1 MAMAPTISISDQ
13 VNLDRTATVFDLSF
27 LDERVSLREL
37 IRSRVH
43 QEVKDFN
50 AEHPEH
56 FRGLVQ
62 PTDTERTLNGFR
74 FQTKVRAIDWQVQFD
89 LAVEAFESGGFLVL
103 VDDKQ
108 VTDLDAEIN
117 LTVATEAVFLKLVPL
132 VGG

>member
-1 MAMAPTISISDQ
+1 MAMAPRISICDQ
-13 VNLDRTATVFDLSF
+13 VNLDRTAPVFDLSF
-27 LDERVSLREL
+27 LDERIPLREL

-56 FRGLVQ
+56 FRGPVQ
-62 PTDTERTLNGFR
+62 PTDTERTSNGFR
-74 FQTKVRAIDWQVQFD
+74 FQSKGRAIDWKVQFE
-89 LAVEAFESGGFLVL
+89 LALTAFEAGGFLVL

-117 LTVATEAVFLKLVPL
+117 LTMATEAVFLKLVPL